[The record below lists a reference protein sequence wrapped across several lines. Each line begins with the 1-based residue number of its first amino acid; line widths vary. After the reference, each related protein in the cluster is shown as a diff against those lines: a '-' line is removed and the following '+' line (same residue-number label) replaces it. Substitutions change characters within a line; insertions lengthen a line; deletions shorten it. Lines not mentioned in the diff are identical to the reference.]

1 MCKPWIP
8 GALLPN
14 YQAPGNEARDYTSS
28 VPKFYTFEWDGMPHL
43 SVHLPTTNKQSR
55 TEVHVV
61 IKNSKKAC
69 MYNNISYSE
78 SSPYVSTLVES
89 LNGPVVIPLEFAATM
104 IV

>member
-1 MCKPWIP
+1 MCGGGGGGTIACCTLHNCTHPH
-8 GALLPN
+8 
-14 YQAPGNEARDYTSS
+14 YTSS
-28 VPKFYTFEWDGMPHL
+28 VPKFYTFEWDGMPIL

-55 TEVHVV
+55 SEVHVV

-78 SSPYVSTLVES
+78 SSPYVPTLMES
-89 LNGPVVIPLEFAATM
+89 LKGPVVTPLGFAATM